1 MPNASEFFGIVAHGL
16 SSDTLCCVIP
26 RPPVTVSFG
35 SSSLFQSH
43 AAPTL
48 LPQGSGQ
55 GSGQAKP
62 ASHTVHQ
69 SILPPKVPSSVDLF
83 PVIGSAVSC
92 SFLAPPWS
100 IISCRPRLYT
110 RRRAN
115 HAEEKE
121 QVEGMN
127 SKVRLPR

>member
-62 ASHTVHQ
+62 ASHAVHPDR
-69 SILPPKVPSSVDLF
+69 SVLPPKAPSSVDS
-83 PVIGSAVSC
+83 VASHRVSC
-92 SFLAPPWS
+92 ELLLPCSSLVDPP
-100 IISCRPRLYT
+100 L
-110 RRRAN
+110 
-115 HAEEKE
+115 
-121 QVEGMN
+121 
-127 SKVRLPR
+127 